1 MGKLIMTPLEAL
13 LKIKE
18 MFAEMP
24 VQEPAPE
31 PMPEPTPE
39 PSTFAEYNLASGAKV
54 MIDKLEIG
62 GKVVLVDEAGNE
74 APAPAG
80 EHYLADGTKI
90 TLDETGTII
99 ELEAP
104 EAQPEPAPSTEPT
117 DAELMKNKVAEM
129 EAQIAELKK
138 MNQKM
143 SEELAG
149 NSAKFS
155 QALNQISDA
164 VIELINTPSAK
175 PTETPKDKLYHCE
188 PKNAKVEKFLQFAKN
203 LK

>member
-1 MGKLIMTPLEAL
+1 MTPLEAL

-24 VQEPAPE
+24 VQEPT
-31 PMPEPTPE
+31 PEPTPE
-39 PSTFAEYNLASGAKV
+39 TPSTFAEYNLASGAKV

-62 GKVVLVDEAGNE
+62 GKVVLIDEAGNE

-80 EHYLADGTKI
+80 DHYLADGTKI

-99 ELEAP
+99 EIEAP
-104 EAQPEPAPSTEPT
+104 EAEPEPAPSQEPT
-117 DAELMKNKVAEM
+117 DVDLMKKKVAEM
-129 EAQIAELKK
+129 EIQIEEMKK

-143 SEELAG
+143 SDEL
-149 NSAKFS
+149 NSTANKFS
-155 QALNQISDA
+155 AALTQISDA
-164 VIELINTPSAK
+164 VIELINTPSAQ
-175 PTETPKDKLYHCE
+175 PTETPKDKFNKHFE
-188 PKNAKVEKFLQFAKN
+188 PKDSKVEKFLQFAKN

>member
-1 MGKLIMTPLEAL
+1 MVKFLMTPLEAL

-24 VQEPAPE
+24 VQEPT
-31 PMPEPTPE
+31 PEPTPE
-39 PSTFAEYNLASGAKV
+39 TPSAFAEYNLASGAKV

-62 GKVVLVDEAGNE
+62 GKVVLIDEAGNE

-80 EHYLADGTKI
+80 EHMLADGTKI

-104 EAQPEPAPSTEPT
+104 EAEPEPAPSQEPT
-117 DAELMKNKVAEM
+117 DVDLMKKKVAEM
-129 EAQIAELKK
+129 EIQIEEMKK

-143 SEELAG
+143 SDEL
-149 NSAKFS
+149 NSTANKFS
-155 QALNQISDA
+155 AALSQISDA
-164 VIELINTPSAK
+164 VIELINTPSAQA
-175 PTETPKDKLYHCE
+175 TETPKDKFNRHFE
-188 PKNAKVEKFLQFAKN
+188 AKDSKVEKFLQFAKN